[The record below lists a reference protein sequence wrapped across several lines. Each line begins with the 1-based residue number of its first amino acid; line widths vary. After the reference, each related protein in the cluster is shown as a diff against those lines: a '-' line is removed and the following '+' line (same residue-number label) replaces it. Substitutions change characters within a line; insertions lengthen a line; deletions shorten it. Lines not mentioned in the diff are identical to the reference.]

1 MRASILTLV
10 LALGL
15 TACDPAYR
23 FNGVDISHK
32 DYGAALSLRDQ
43 HGQMRRMADFHGK
56 VVAVFFGYTQC
67 PDVCPTNL
75 ALFQSLVAKLG
86 PDAERL
92 AVIFVT
98 LDPERDSAEKLAMY
112 MNAFDPRFI
121 ALRGSPA
128 ETAQIAKAFGV
139 IYTKQGDIA
148 TGRYSL
154 DHTASTYVF
163 DHLGKTRLLVRYGET
178 PERIEADLRL
188 LLAAAPPQAGSLVSP
203 GKAP

>member
-1 MRASILTLV
+1 
-10 LALGL
+10 
-15 TACDPAYR
+15 
-23 FNGVDISHK
+23 
-32 DYGAALSLRDQ
+32 
-43 HGQMRRMADFHGK
+43 MADFHGK